1 MIRAQ
6 ITTDGVSTSE
16 LPLVMVVDDDTFFG
30 QLVQDV
36 LDEYQVVLCT
46 DAVMALEQLDELT
59 PQAMIIDLL
68 MPAATGFS
76 LIQELISHDD
86 LNKIPLII
94 CSSVASEVDTE
105 FLQASGVRAI
115 LDKNTIQPQDLKLTL
130 KRLGV

>member
-16 LPLVMVVDDDTFFG
+16 LPLVMVVDDDVFFG
-30 QLVQDV
+30 QLIQDV

-68 MPAATGFS
+68 
-76 LIQELISHDD
+76 
-86 LNKIPLII
+86 KI
-94 CSSVASEVDTE
+94 
-105 FLQASGVRAI
+105 GRAH
-115 LDKNTIQPQDLKLTL
+115 
-130 KRLGV
+130 V

>member
-6 ITTDGVSTSE
+6 IPTESASTSE
-16 LPLVMVVDDDTFFG
+16 LPLVMVVDDDVFFG

-36 LDEYQVVLCT
+36 LDGYQVVLCT

>member
-16 LPLVMVVDDDTFFG
+16 LPLVMVVDDDVFFG
-30 QLVQDV
+30 QLIQDV

-94 CSSVASEVDTE
+94 CSSVASEVDAE
-105 FLQASGVRAI
+105 FLQASGVRSI

-130 KRLGV
+130 KRLGI

>member
-6 ITTDGVSTSE
+6 IPTDSVSTSE
-16 LPLVMVVDDDTFFG
+16 LPLVMMVDDDVFFG

-36 LDEYQVVLCT
+36 LDGYQVVLCT

-59 PQAMIIDLL
+59 PQAIIIDLL

-94 CSSVASEVDTE
+94 CSSVASEVDAE
-105 FLQASGVRAI
+105 FLQASGVQAI

>member
-6 ITTDGVSTSE
+6 IPTESASTSE
-16 LPLVMVVDDDTFFG
+16 LPLVMVVDDDIFFG

-94 CSSVASEVDTE
+94 CSSVASEVDAE
-105 FLQASGVRAI
+105 FLQASGVQAI

>member
-16 LPLVMVVDDDTFFG
+16 LPLVMVVDDDVFFG

-36 LDEYQVVLCT
+36 LEEYQVVLCT

-94 CSSVASEVDTE
+94 CSSVASEVDAE
-105 FLQASGVRAI
+105 FLQASGVRSI

>member
-6 ITTDGVSTSE
+6 IPTESASTSE
-16 LPLVMVVDDDTFFG
+16 LPLVMVVDDDVFFG

-36 LDEYQVVLCT
+36 LDGYQVVLCT

-105 FLQASGVRAI
+105 FLQASGVWAI

>member
-6 ITTDGVSTSE
+6 ITTDGVLASK
-16 LPLVMVVDDDTFFG
+16 LPLVMVVDDDIFFG

-36 LDEYQVVLCT
+36 LEEYQVVLCT

-105 FLQASGVRAI
+105 FLQASGVQAT

-130 KRLGV
+130 KRLGI

>member
-6 ITTDGVSTSE
+6 ITTDGVSTGK
-16 LPLVMVVDDDTFFG
+16 LPLVMVVDDDVFFG

-59 PQAMIIDLL
+59 PQAIIIDLL

-94 CSSVASEVDTE
+94 CSSVANEVDAE
-105 FLQASGVRAI
+105 FLQASGIRAI

-130 KRLGV
+130 KRLGI